1 VPAQE
6 QQAPPD
12 DANRTDIKVI
22 FGLSLI
28 HFIGDFY
35 FSFVSPLLPVF
46 VEKYAL
52 SLTQVGLIVGMMRI
66 LAFIVQPGVG
76 YFADRYRSRFFI
88 LGGPLLSIVFI
99 ALVGWAY
106 SFWGLLLFIALA
118 SIGSSMFH
126 PSVTG
131 MVSGYAGRHFGLSM
145 SIVNIGGTLA
155 FGLGPLYISYIVGR
169 WGLEVSPWTALPG
182 LAVMVVLFKIVPVP
196 AGEGLKNEGFV
207 RAVREAFGEVWR
219 AVLLIWIVMV
229 LRSFVTQAFLA
240 FTPIM
245 YAREGYPLVAI
256 GSIISL
262 FTVAGAVSGL
272 IAGHL
277 SDRIGYKP
285 IFYVSFILSTPA
297 LLLMLFTQGVWIYA
311 GAASAG
317 FFLFACIP
325 LGLVMAQKLAP
336 RGKSMVSSLMMGLAM
351 GLGGMLTPI
360 VGSLAD
366 LYSIRAVLAG
376 VAVISILCLG
386 FVYFFP
392 EERIREQSPGG

>member
-1 VPAQE
+1 MNEP
-6 QQAPPD
+6 
-12 DANRTDIKVI
+12 NRTDIKVI

-35 FSFVSPLLPVF
+35 FSFVNPLLPVF

-52 SLTQVGLIVGMMRI
+52 SLTQVGFIVGMMRM

-99 ALVGWAY
+99 ALVGWAH
-106 SFWGLLLFIALA
+106 SFWDLLFFIALA

-126 PSVTG
+126 PSVIG
-131 MVSGYAGRHFGLSM
+131 MVAGYAGQRFGLSM

-155 FGLGPLYISYIVGR
+155 FGLGPLYIAYIVGR

-182 LAVMVVLFKIVPVP
+182 LAVMVILFMIVPAP
-196 AGEGLKNEGFV
+196 QGEGLRGEGFIH
-207 RAVREAFGEVWR
+207 AVREAFGDVWK
-219 AVLLIWIVMV
+219 AVLLIWVVMV
-229 LRSFVTQAFLA
+229 LRSFVTQSFLA
-240 FTPIM
+240 FTPIL
-245 YAREGYPLVAI
+245 YAREGYPLVSI
-256 GSIISL
+256 GLIVSL

-285 IFYVSFILSTPA
+285 IFYVSFVLSAPA
-297 LLLMLFTQGVWIYA
+297 LLLMLFTHGFWTYV
-311 GAASAG
+311 GAALAG

-351 GLGGMLTPI
+351 GLGGMMTPI

-366 LYSIRAVLAG
+366 LFSIRTVLSG
-376 VAVISILCLG
+376 VAVISLLCLG

-392 EERIREQSPGG
+392 EDRLREQSLVG

>member
-1 VPAQE
+1 MNE
-6 QQAPPD
+6 TK
-12 DANRTDIKVI
+12 RTDIKVI

-35 FSFVSPLLPVF
+35 FSFVNPLLPVF

-52 SLTQVGLIVGMMRI
+52 SLTQVGFIVGMMRI

-99 ALVGWAY
+99 SLVGWAH
-106 SFWGLLLFIALA
+106 SFWDLLLFIALA
-118 SIGSSMFH
+118 SIGASMFH

-131 MVSGYAGRHFGLSM
+131 MVAGYAGRHFGLSM

-182 LAVMVVLFKIVPVP
+182 LAVMVFLFRIVPVP
-196 AGEGLKNEGFV
+196 QGEGLRSRGFV
-207 RAVREAFGEVWR
+207 HAVREAFGDVWK
-219 AVLLIWIVMV
+219 AVLLIWVVMV
-229 LRSFVTQAFLA
+229 LRSFVTQSFLA
-240 FTPIM
+240 FTPIL
-245 YAREGYPLVAI
+245 YAREGYPLVSI
-256 GSIISL
+256 GLIISL

-285 IFYVSFILSTPA
+285 IFYVSFFLSAPA
-297 LLLMLFTQGVWIYA
+297 LLMMLFTSGFWTYV
-311 GAASAG
+311 GASLAG

-325 LGLVMAQKLAP
+325 LALVMAQKLAP

-351 GLGGMLTPI
+351 GIGGMLTPI

-366 LYSIRAVLAG
+366 LFTIRTVLAG
-376 VAVISILCLG
+376 VAVISLLSLG

-392 EERIREQSPGG
+392 EERLRKPSAT

>member
-1 VPAQE
+1 MNEP
-6 QQAPPD
+6 
-12 DANRTDIKVI
+12 NRTDIKVI

-35 FSFVSPLLPVF
+35 FSFVNPLLPVF

-52 SLTQVGLIVGMMRI
+52 SLTQVGFIVGMMRM

-99 ALVGWAY
+99 ALVGWAH
-106 SFWGLLLFIALA
+106 SFWDLLFFIALA

-126 PSVTG
+126 PSVIG
-131 MVSGYAGRHFGLSM
+131 MVAGYAGQRFGLSM

-155 FGLGPLYISYIVGR
+155 FGLGPLYIAYIVGR

-182 LAVMVVLFKIVPVP
+182 LAVMVILFKIVPAP
-196 AGEGLKNEGFV
+196 QGEGLRGEGFIH
-207 RAVREAFGEVWR
+207 AVREAFGDVWK
-219 AVLLIWIVMV
+219 AVLLIWVVMV
-229 LRSFVTQAFLA
+229 LRSFVTQSFLA
-240 FTPIM
+240 FTPIL
-245 YAREGYPLVAI
+245 YAREGYPLVSI
-256 GSIISL
+256 GLIVSL

-285 IFYVSFILSTPA
+285 IFYVSFVLSAPA
-297 LLLMLFTQGVWIYA
+297 LLLMLFTHGFWTYV
-311 GAASAG
+311 GAALAG

-351 GLGGMLTPI
+351 GLGGMMTPI

-366 LYSIRAVLAG
+366 LFSIRTVLLG
-376 VAVISILCLG
+376 VAVISLLCLG

-392 EERIREQSPGG
+392 EDRLREQSLVG

>member
-1 VPAQE
+1 
-6 QQAPPD
+6 
-12 DANRTDIKVI
+12 
-22 FGLSLI
+22 
-28 HFIGDFY
+28 
-35 FSFVSPLLPVF
+35 
-46 VEKYAL
+46 
-52 SLTQVGLIVGMMRI
+52 
-66 LAFIVQPGVG
+66 VG

-99 ALVGWAY
+99 ALVGWAN
-106 SFWGLLLFIALA
+106 SFWDLLFFIAVG

-131 MVSGYAGRHFGLSM
+131 MVAGYAGRHFGFSM

-155 FGLGPLYISYIVGR
+155 FGLGPLFIAYIVGR

-182 LAVMVVLFKIVPVP
+182 LAVMVILFRIVPVP
-196 AGEGLKNEGFV
+196 AGEGLRSEGFV
-207 RAVREAFGEVWR
+207 HAIREAFGEVWK
-219 AVLLIWIVMV
+219 AVLLIWVVMV

-240 FTPIM
+240 FTPIL
-245 YAREGYPLVAI
+245 YAREGYPLVSI
-256 GSIISL
+256 GLIISL
-262 FTVAGAVSGL
+262 FSVAGAVSGL

-285 IFYVSFILSTPA
+285 IFYVSFVLSTPA
-297 LLLMLFTQGVWIYA
+297 LLLMLFTHGFWTYA
-311 GAASAG
+311 GAALAG

-351 GLGGMLTPI
+351 GLGGMMTPL

-366 LYSIRAVLAG
+366 LYSIRAVLAA
-376 VAVISILCLG
+376 VAVISLLSLV
-386 FVYFFP
+386 FVSFFP
-392 EERIREQSPGG
+392 EDRLREQSLGG